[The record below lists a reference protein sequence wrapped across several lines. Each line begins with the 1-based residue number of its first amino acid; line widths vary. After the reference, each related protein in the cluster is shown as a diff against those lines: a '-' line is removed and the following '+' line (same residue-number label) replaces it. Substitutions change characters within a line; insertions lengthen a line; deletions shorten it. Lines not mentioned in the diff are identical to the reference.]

1 MEANNRQDNDSEILS
16 LTGNPSSMET
26 GFRILVNTYQ
36 ERMYWHIR
44 RMVYSHEDADD
55 VLQNAF
61 IKVYRSIG
69 NFKGD
74 SKLYTWLYRIA
85 TNEAI
90 TFLNKRKKTASSSID
105 AEDLNLSNYLKADEY
120 FDGNE
125 AEVLLQKAL
134 ASLPDKQRQVFTLR
148 YYDEM
153 TYKEMS
159 EVLGTSIGALKASYH
174 HAVKKIEDFVK
185 SKS

>member
-1 MEANNRQDNDSEILS
+1 LEANNRKDNDNEILS
-16 LTGNPSSMET
+16 LVGNPSSMEM

-69 NFKGD
+69 KFKGD

-90 TFLNKRKKTASSSID
+90 TLLNKRKKTASSSID
-105 AEDLNLSNYLKADEY
+105 AEDLNLSNHLKADDY

-125 AEVLLQKAL
+125 AEILLQNAL

-159 EVLGTSIGALKASYH
+159 EVLETSIGALKASYH